1 MQTLD
6 RKRYGDRVLIIGE
19 GEKAP
24 RNYVEVDARKMGEF
38 LELHARLGFIRSIIE
53 SGPENVC
60 RQLMSWDP
68 ADSCNIFETLDDIEK
83 RMGRLQQE
91 ILDDIEKI

>member
-1 MQTLD
+1 MQVLD
-6 RKRYGDRVLIIGE
+6 RKRYGDRILILGE

-38 LELHARLGFIRSIIE
+38 LVLHARLGLIRSIIE

-60 RQLMSWDP
+60 RQLMLWDP
-68 ADSCNIFETLDDIEK
+68 AESRNIFETLTDIEK
-83 RMGRLQQE
+83 RMNRLREE
-91 ILDDIEKI
+91 ILNDIEKI